1 MSKEIREI
9 PEHDC
14 EFFLTTDVAVHSC
27 ECENVTVS
35 CGLSSIEYVPLKKYQ
50 ALQSVLMEIISCQ
63 DDPEKSLANLNGVIR
78 NAKELIKGLA
88 IDSDSKQ

>member
-9 PEHDC
+9 PDHDC
-14 EFFLTTDVAVHSC
+14 EFFLTTDVVVHSC

-35 CGLSSIEYVPLKKYQ
+35 DGLSSIEYVPLKKYQ